1 MSCAFKFQFLV
12 SNLISYSL
20 SFYLQVIGKPTP
32 KVTWMIDDNEIKD
45 EPEYIIEVD
54 ETEGITTL
62 TLPEVFPEDQAT
74 YTVKAENIAGEATS
88 SATLLVEEGEIPFP
102 MEFW

>member
-1 MSCAFKFQFLV
+1 MLLNIASAYYFSTLVYLIYLIIFKV
-12 SNLISYSL
+12 
-20 SFYLQVIGKPTP
+20 VGKPTP

-54 ETEGITTL
+54 ETEGVTTL

-74 YTVKAENIAGEATS
+74 YTVRAENIAGEATS
-88 SATLLVEEGEIPFP
+88 SATLLVDEGKR
-102 MEFW
+102 

>member
-1 MSCAFKFQFLV
+1 
-12 SNLISYSL
+12 
-20 SFYLQVIGKPTP
+20 
-32 KVTWMIDDNEIKD
+32 MIDDNEIKD

-88 SATLLVEEGEIPFP
+88 SATLLVEEGKGLYVTRESLGVCQNGQRVSLFVKCHFDKFVLYLGWSVC
-102 MEFW
+102 EK